1 MPPRQTADPQEAG
14 QPRPQHLPAVQADQ
28 APSCRVSELRD
39 LQWPGSHCAGL
50 TVFKPHLTM
59 KIAVDAMGGDHAPR
73 EVIRGAVQAASDL
86 GLQVTL
92 VGREE
97 LLRDELRSMGV
108 REGTVSLTHA
118 SEIVEMCEVP
128 GVAIRKKKHSSI
140 RVGLNL
146 VAEGEASAFV
156 SAGNSG
162 AVMAGALYVLRKVK
176 GVDRP
181 AIAATI
187 PTPSGPI
194 VLIDAGANVDCKPS
208 HLLQFGFMGE
218 SYARKIL
225 GISRPRVGL
234 VSIGEEETKGTD
246 LTRDAV
252 ALFRKTG
259 LNFAG
264 NVEGRDF
271 FAGKADVFVCDGF
284 VGNVVLKTMEG
295 MASALGHFL
304 KDEIGK
310 SAFAKLG
317 VLMAGGAIRS
327 VKKRLDYTEY
337 GGAPLLGVKGGVVIC
352 HGSSDAKAIK
362 NAIRSAGSL
371 HECGV
376 DEDISKSIAS
386 SGTDRG
392 KQAAAE

>member
-1 MPPRQTADPQEAG
+1 
-14 QPRPQHLPAVQADQ
+14 
-28 APSCRVSELRD
+28 
-39 LQWPGSHCAGL
+39 
-50 TVFKPHLTM
+50 M

-73 EVIRGAVQAASDL
+73 EVIRGAVQAAREL
-86 GLQVTL
+86 GLQVVL

-97 LLRDELRSMGV
+97 LLRDELRSMDV
-108 REGTVSLTHA
+108 REGTVDVAHA
-118 SEIVEMCEVP
+118 SEVVGMSEVP
-128 GVAIRKKKHSSI
+128 GVAIRKKKNSSI
-140 RVGLNL
+140 RVGLNM
-146 VAEGEASAFV
+146 VAEGAASSFV

-181 AIAATI
+181 AISATI

-208 HLLQFGFMGE
+208 HLMQFGFMGDA
-218 SYARKIL
+218 YARKIL

-246 LTRDAV
+246 LTREAG
-252 ALFRKTG
+252 ALFRQTG
-259 LNFAG
+259 LNYVG
-264 NVEGRDF
+264 NLEGRDF

-317 VLMAGGAIRS
+317 VLLAGGAIRR
-327 VKKRLDYTEY
+327 VKSRLDYTEY

-362 NAIRSAGSL
+362 NAIRAAETL
-371 HECGV
+371 HEHGV
-376 DEDISKSIAS
+376 EEEISGAIAR
-386 SGTDRG
+386 SGIGREE
-392 KQAAAE
+392 QAAAE